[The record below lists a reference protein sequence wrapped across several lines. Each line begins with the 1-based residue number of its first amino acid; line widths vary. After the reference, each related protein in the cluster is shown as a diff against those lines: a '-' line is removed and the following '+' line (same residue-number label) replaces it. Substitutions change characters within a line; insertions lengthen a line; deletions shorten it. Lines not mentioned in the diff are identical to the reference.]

1 MLAEPASMETTPI
14 NKSAF
19 AAKTKRRPKVFF
31 LTYYPPTPTM
41 GGAMA
46 FHRHFVERDD
56 FELFVA
62 TTERRVLEYN
72 PPYQVL
78 LFEQP
83 AGFER
88 LNRTR
93 LGRWVHSF
101 RHLVS
106 GNFIP
111 PEVLRAA
118 EQFQPDFVFTIAGS
132 WDWTTLLSQRLARRL
147 GVPLVGSFN
156 DWFDFSTIIHPWLR
170 SALERRFRDFYRQCD
185 LAWCT
190 CEGMREE
197 LGPHP
202 NAQVLYPVGARSQPV
217 ENVPPAN
224 PQNDASFIVTFAG
237 NLSNWYGQM
246 LERLVTKALD
256 EKAPVEFR
264 IYGGNQSW
272 SAEFDRRVREFNI
285 FRGHLPFDQL
295 RQELALADVLI
306 LPMGFEAECAQ
317 VERTSFKTKFLDY
330 LACQK
335 PILVWGPDY
344 CSAVRVAREFDSAEV
359 CTQPAAAAFLEK
371 ILALKKSPERR
382 LALVE
387 NARKMFEARFH
398 PDKIHAEFVHHSLK
412 LLKAK

>member
-1 MLAEPASMETTPI
+1 MQASVEQPHQSKEALEI
-14 NKSAF
+14 KD
-19 AAKTKRRPKVFF
+19 KRRPKVFF

-62 TTERRVLEYN
+62 TTEQRVLEYN
-72 PPYQVL
+72 PPYQLL

-88 LNRTR
+88 LSRTR

-118 EQFQPDFVFTIAGS
+118 EKFQPDFIFTIAGS
-132 WDWTTLLSQRLARRL
+132 WDWTTLMSQKLARKL

-156 DWFDFSTIIHPWLR
+156 DWFDFSTIVHPWLR
-170 SALERRFRDFYRQCD
+170 SALESRFRDFYRQCD

-202 NAQVLYPVGARSQPV
+202 NAQVLYPVGARPQPV
-217 ENVPPAN
+217 ENVPLARPKDDSN
-224 PQNDASFIVTFAG
+224 FVVTFAG

-246 LERLVTKALD
+246 LERLVTTALA
-256 EKAPVEFR
+256 EKAPIEFR

-272 SAEFDRRVREFNI
+272 SAEFHRMAQERNI

-295 RQELALADVLI
+295 RQELAAADVLI

-371 ILALKKSPERR
+371 ILALQKAPGRR
-382 LALVE
+382 IALVE

-398 PDKIHAEFVHHSLK
+398 PDKIHAEFVRHSLK
-412 LLKAK
+412 LLNGK